1 MRCFPLMKVFGM
13 AQRLQ
18 DTIKFIVT
26 EEGAV
31 VTKTIRVTA
40 TLTGIVTPEKTEEL
54 LTSDIRSVVQRFIT
68 NVDWQFSNTT
78 RRGHPSGYEEF
89 SVTATVRAPIAE
101 HYALDQRAKDASP
114 DAGLRISNIQVDTNP
129 PQGDIQAA
137 EQKLRLKVM
146 KTAQDEAKAFSEATK
161 RDYRVGVIDY
171 TGMQQGIQSMNR
183 PVMAYAAAVPL
194 GGSGEASAPIDN
206 TLKLTMSGHVT
217 LRTNP
222 K

>member
-13 AQRLQ
+13 GKRLQ
-18 DTIKFIVT
+18 DTVKFVIT

-40 TLTGIVTPEKTEEL
+40 TLTGIITPEKTEDQ
-54 LTSDIRSVVQRFIT
+54 LTSDIRGVVQRFIA

-78 RRGHPSGYEEF
+78 RRSHPSGYEEF

-114 DAGLRISNIQVDTNP
+114 DAGLKISNIQVDTNP

-137 EQKLRLKVM
+137 EQKLRLQVM
-146 KTAQDEAKAFSEATK
+146 KTAQDEAKAFTEATK
-161 RDYRVGVIDY
+161 REYRVGVIDF
-171 TGMQQGIQSMNR
+171 TGMQQGMNR
-183 PVMAYAAAVPL
+183 PMPMAYAAAAPM
-194 GGSGEASAPIDN
+194 GGTDPGSAPIDN
-206 TLKLTMSGHVT
+206 TLKLTMTGYVT
-217 LRTNP
+217 LCTSP